1 MNIAGNTDISS
12 LRIRAEKIRKK
23 ILEIIFN
30 AKSGHTGGSL
40 SAVDILTALY
50 FNVMNVDP
58 ENPEMS
64 GRDRFILSKGHSVE
78 AYYCVLAERGF
89 FPKEWLDTYGKFNS
103 PLAGHPVNSVP
114 GIEVNTGALGHGL
127 SMGTGM
133 AIAAKMNMLQYRIYV
148 LMGDGEQ
155 NEGSVYEAAMAASH
169 YKLDN
174 LVAITDRNRL
184 QISGNTENVMKLER
198 LTERWQAFG
207 WNVIETDGNCV
218 EKLLD
223 VFLNGI
229 PGNGYPTM
237 IIAETVKG
245 KGVSFIENKAEWH
258 HKVPTESE
266 LKDAINELNQRIFKY
281 QKSTQGQ

>member
-1 MNIAGNTDISS
+1 MNDIPDSNIFY
-12 LRIRAEKIRKK
+12 LKIKAEKIRKK

-40 SAVDILTALY
+40 SAVDILTVLY
-50 FNVMNVDP
+50 FNVLNVDP
-58 ENPEMS
+58 ENPEMPD
-64 GRDRFILSKGHSVE
+64 RDRFILSKGHSVE
-78 AYYCVLAERGF
+78 AWYCVLAERGF
-89 FPKEWLDTYGKFNS
+89 FPKEWLDTYGNFKS

-127 SMGTGM
+127 SIGTGM
-133 AIAAKMNMLQYRIYV
+133 AIAAKMNSSPYRIYV

-174 LVAITDRNRL
+174 LIAITDRNSL
-184 QISGNTENVMKLER
+184 QISGYTENVMKLES

-207 WNVIETDGNCV
+207 WNVIETDGNCI

-245 KGVSFIENKAEWH
+245 KGISFIENKAEWH
-258 HKVPTESE
+258 HKIPSE
-266 LKDAINELNQRIFKY
+266 KELQMAIIELDNRIFQYTSGK
-281 QKSTQGQ
+281 K

>member
-1 MNIAGNTDISS
+1 MNDIQNSDILS
-12 LRIRAEKIRKK
+12 LKITAEKIRKK
-23 ILEIIFN
+23 ILEVIFN

-40 SAVDILTALY
+40 SAVDILTVLY
-50 FNVMNVDP
+50 FKVLNIDP
-58 ENPEMS
+58 GNPGMP
-64 GRDRFILSKGHSVE
+64 GRDRFIMSKGHSVE
-78 AYYCVLAERGF
+78 ACYCVLAERGF
-89 FPKEWLDTYGKFNS
+89 FPKEWLATYGKFKS

-127 SMGTGM
+127 SIGTGM
-133 AIAAKMNMLQYRIYV
+133 AIAAKMNNSPYRIYV

-174 LVAITDRNRL
+174 LIAITDRNRL
-184 QISGNTENVMKLER
+184 QISGNTENVMKLEH

-223 VFLNGI
+223 LFLNRI

-237 IIAETVKG
+237 IIAGTVKG

-258 HKVPTESE
+258 HKVPTEKE
-266 LKDAINELNQRIFKY
+266 LTLAINEMDNRIFQLTSGTK
-281 QKSTQGQ
+281 

>member
-1 MNIAGNTDISS
+1 MNDVPESNV
-12 LRIRAEKIRKK
+12 LYLKIRAEKIRKK

-40 SAVDILTALY
+40 SAVDILTVLY
-50 FNVMNVDP
+50 FNVLNVDP
-58 ENPEMS
+58 ENPEMP
-64 GRDRFILSKGHSVE
+64 GRDRFILSKGHSIE
-78 AYYCVLAERGF
+78 ACYCVLAERGF

-127 SMGTGM
+127 SMGAGM
-133 AIAAKMNMLQYRIYV
+133 AIAAKMNSSPYRIYV

-174 LVAITDRNRL
+174 LIAITDRNRL
-184 QISGNTENVMKLER
+184 QISGYTENVMKLER

-207 WNVIETDGNCV
+207 WNVIETDGNCI

-258 HKVPTESE
+258 HKIPSE
-266 LKDAINELNQRIFKY
+266 KELQMAIIELDNRIFQYTSGNK
-281 QKSTQGQ
+281 

>member
-1 MNIAGNTDISS
+1 MNDATPGDSRW
-12 LRIRAEKIRKK
+12 LRIIAENIRKQ
-23 ILEIIFN
+23 ILQVIFN
-30 AKSGHTGGSL
+30 SKSGHTGGSL
-40 SAVDILTALY
+40 SAVDILTVLY
-50 FNVMNVDP
+50 FKVLNVDP
-58 ENPEMS
+58 ENPEMA

-78 AYYCVLAERGF
+78 ACYCVLAERGF
-89 FPKEWLDTYGKFNS
+89 FPQDWLDTYGKFKS

-127 SMGTGM
+127 SIGTGM
-133 AIAAKMNMLQYRIYV
+133 AIAAKMNNSPYRTYV

-174 LVAITDRNRL
+174 LIAITDRNRL
-184 QISGNTENVMKLER
+184 QISGYTENVMKLER

-229 PGNGYPTM
+229 PGNGFPTM

-245 KGVSFIENKAEWH
+245 KGISFIENKAEWH
-258 HKVPTESE
+258 HKVPSE
-266 LKDAINELNQRIFKY
+266 EELQMAIYELDNRIFQLTSGTK
-281 QKSTQGQ
+281 

>member
-1 MNIAGNTDISS
+1 MNDVPDSNVFYLKIK
-12 LRIRAEKIRKK
+12 AEKIRKK
-23 ILEIIFN
+23 VLEIIYN

-40 SAVDILTALY
+40 SAVDILTVLY
-50 FNVMNVDP
+50 FKVLNIDP
-58 ENPEMS
+58 ENPKMP

-78 AYYCVLAERGF
+78 ACYCVLAERGF
-89 FPKEWLDTYGKFNS
+89 FPKDWLDTYGKFKS

-127 SMGTGM
+127 SIGTGM
-133 AIAAKMNMLQYRIYV
+133 AIAAKMNNSPYRIYV

-174 LVAITDRNRL
+174 LIAITDRNRL
-184 QISGNTENVMKLER
+184 QISGYTENVMKLER
-198 LTERWQAFG
+198 LTDRWQAFG

-229 PGNGYPTM
+229 PGNRKPTM
-237 IIAETVKG
+237 IIAGTVKG

-258 HKVPTESE
+258 HKVPSE
-266 LKDAINELNQRIFKY
+266 KELQMAINELDNRISQYTSGNK
-281 QKSTQGQ
+281 

>member
-1 MNIAGNTDISS
+1 MNDATPGDSRW
-12 LRIRAEKIRKK
+12 LRIIAENIRKQ
-23 ILEIIFN
+23 ILQVIFN
-30 AKSGHTGGSL
+30 SKSGHTGGSL
-40 SAVDILTALY
+40 SAVDILTVLY
-50 FNVMNVDP
+50 FKVLNVDP
-58 ENPEMS
+58 ENPGMA

-78 AYYCVLAERGF
+78 ACYCVLAERGF
-89 FPKEWLDTYGKFNS
+89 FPKAWLDSYGKFKS

-127 SMGTGM
+127 SIGTGM
-133 AIAAKMNMLQYRIYV
+133 AIAAKMNNSPYRTYV

-174 LVAITDRNRL
+174 LIAITDRNRL
-184 QISGNTENVMKLER
+184 QISGYTENVMKLER
-198 LTERWQAFG
+198 LAERWQAFG
-207 WNVIETDGNCV
+207 WNVIETNGNCV

-245 KGVSFIENKAEWH
+245 KGISFIENKAEWH
-258 HKVPTESE
+258 HKVPSE
-266 LKDAINELNQRIFKY
+266 EELQMAINELDNRIFQLTSGTK
-281 QKSTQGQ
+281 

>member
-1 MNIAGNTDISS
+1 MNDVPDSNIFYLKIK
-12 LRIRAEKIRKK
+12 AEKIRKK

-40 SAVDILTALY
+40 SAVDILTVLY
-50 FNVMNVDP
+50 FNVLNVDP
-58 ENPEMS
+58 ENPEMPD
-64 GRDRFILSKGHSVE
+64 RDRFILSKGHSVE
-78 AYYCVLAERGF
+78 ACYCVLAERGF
-89 FPKEWLDTYGKFNS
+89 FPKEWLDTYGKFKS

-127 SMGTGM
+127 SIGTGM
-133 AIAAKMNMLQYRIYV
+133 AIAAKMNSSQYRIYV

-174 LVAITDRNRL
+174 LIAITDRNRL
-184 QISGNTENVMKLER
+184 QISGYTENVMKLER

-245 KGVSFIENKAEWH
+245 KGISFIENKAEWH
-258 HKVPTESE
+258 HKIPSE
-266 LKDAINELNQRIFKY
+266 KELQMAIIELDNRIFQFTSDNK
-281 QKSTQGQ
+281 